1 MGLLSLISPG
11 SHPDPVDRIDSDMS
25 NASWRILFVI
35 LVGMKEP
42 RSWNMKRIGLYLIEK
57 HEVRESIHLAKLA
70 EEKCFES
77 VWQGEEYPPF
87 RNARDSL
94 IPLAAIAAVTESIKL
109 GTGVLHTWTRN
120 ALTLAMTFATLD
132 ELSNGRGMLGIGALW
147 NPLASMMGIDGTEPL
162 TAMREYVEA
171 LHDLFRMKTVNVD
184 GKFVKLHNA
193 RLTRR
198 PVSIPIYVGATGF
211 KMMELAGE
219 IADGVLMN
227 YLVSPGYNKRA
238 MAFLSKG
245 AAKAGRRLEELDRP
259 QLIACS
265 TDEDADRALDRARL
279 VVAEYLFLEP
289 HIMKASGIKPDLLD
303 AIHATLETWPPKP
316 ERLGQALALVDD
328 GLVKSVCAA
337 GTPEDCRQKVREYV
351 AAGSTCPLICP
362 IGGDVEDMIRAFSDG
377 Y

>member
-1 MGLLSLISPG
+1 MREL
-11 SHPDPVDRIDSDMS
+11 
-25 NASWRILFVI
+25 
-35 LVGMKEP
+35 
-42 RSWNMKRIGLYLIEK
+42 RSWGMKRIGLYLTEK
-57 HEVRESIHLAKLA
+57 HEIRESVHLAKLA
-70 EEKCFES
+70 EESGFES

-94 IPLAAIAAVTESIKL
+94 IPLAAIAAVTDSIRL

-120 ALTLAMTFATLD
+120 VLTLAMTFATLD

-147 NPLASMMGIDGTEPL
+147 NPLASMMGIERTEPL

-171 LHDLFRMKTVNVD
+171 LHDLFDMKTVNVD
-184 GKFVKLHNA
+184 GKFVKLRNA

-211 KMMELAGE
+211 RMMELAGE

-227 YLVSPGYNKRA
+227 YLVSPDYNRRA
-238 MAFLSKG
+238 LGFLSKG
-245 AAKAGRRLEELDRP
+245 AARAGRRMEQLDRP

-265 TDEDADRALDRARL
+265 SDEDADNAIDRARL
-279 VVAEYLFLEP
+279 VVTEYLFLEP
-289 HIMKASGIKPDLLD
+289 HIMKASGIKPDVLD
-303 AIHATLETWPPKP
+303 VIHTILETWPPKP
-316 ERLGQALALVDD
+316 ERLEEALALVDD
-328 GLVKSVCAA
+328 NLVKSVCAA

-351 AAGSTCPLICP
+351 EAGSTCPLICP
-362 IGGDVEDMIRAFSDG
+362 IGGNVEDMIRAFSDG